1 MITYKRA
8 QQINEVIRQE
18 LNQII
23 LQRVEFD
30 LETIVTIIMAQTDL
44 ELKITKI
51 FLRVFPENKERKCLK
66 ILKQRT
72 PFLQALLKKK
82 IILRYIPQIKFF
94 IDEKGKKMEEKEERI
109 EMLFQEIEKTIK

>member
-1 MITYKRA
+1 MITNKRI

-23 LQRVEFD
+23 LKEIEFNIG
-30 LETIVTIIMAQTDL
+30 TVVTIIGAQTDL

-51 FLRVFPENKERKCLK
+51 FLRVFPENKEWKCLK

-94 IDEKGKKMEEKEERI
+94 IDKQGKKIEEKEERI
-109 EMLFQEIEKTIK
+109 EMLFREIEK